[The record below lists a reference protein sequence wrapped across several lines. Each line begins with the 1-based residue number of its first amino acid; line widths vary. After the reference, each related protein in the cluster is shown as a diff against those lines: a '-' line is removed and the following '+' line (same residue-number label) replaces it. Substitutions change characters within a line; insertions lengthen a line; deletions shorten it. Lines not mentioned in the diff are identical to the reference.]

1 MSLHAQTAAYDPDN
15 IFAKILRGE
24 LPCEKVYEDA
34 HCLAFMDIMPR
45 SDGHVLVIPKSP
57 TRNIIDIDPVSLAAM
72 MGGVQKVARA
82 VQSGMAAEGLT
93 IQQFSEQAGGQVV
106 FHLHF
111 HVIPRWNGMPMRSH
125 TGTMENRD
133 LLADYAG
140 RIKAALGH

>member
-57 TRNIIDIDPVSLAAM
+57 ARNMIDIDAQALAAM
-72 MGGVQKVARA
+72 MAGVQKVARA
-82 VQSGMAAEGLT
+82 VHSGMQADGLT
-93 IQQFSEQAGGQVV
+93 IQQFSEPAGGQVV

-125 TGTMENRD
+125 TGAMENRD
-133 LLADYAG
+133 VLADYAG
-140 RIKAALGH
+140 RIKAALEQ